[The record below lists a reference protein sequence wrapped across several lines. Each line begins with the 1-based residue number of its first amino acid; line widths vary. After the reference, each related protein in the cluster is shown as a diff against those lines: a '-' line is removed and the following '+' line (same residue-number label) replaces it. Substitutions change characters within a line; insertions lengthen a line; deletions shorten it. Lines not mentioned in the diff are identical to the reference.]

1 MALYKTPKA
10 AIIGAIK
17 ALNGV
22 TLIESE
28 YVFGAPV
35 AVAPA
40 GDGTNTSITITAKD
54 VTSTFDGAVTVR
66 YIRLKLED
74 LLVLIPGTVQVPGVT
89 TTLAFAQDLNRI
101 YGTNFTA
108 DDLVDE
114 PVTMLPGDA
123 RVTLT
128 AKPTSL
134 GWTGSVTFS
143 IEAGRLALTDY
154 VKVTDLPGLNFPDAY
169 EGKPFGWAY
178 SYWRN
183 FTPVHQLIDS
193 MTAESPDWVNIRDAL
208 VTMTGDPW
216 VLEGQNRYSLEGATG
231 TYMGPTADA
240 SFTNDSYQKVLV
252 ITLGTAC
259 LGYSGRLYFHYNLPD
274 TDI

>member
-35 AVAPA
+35 AVEST

-54 VTSTFDGAVTVR
+54 VTSTFDGTVTVR

-74 LLVLIPGTVQVPGVT
+74 LLVLVPASVQIPPVT
-89 TTLAFAQDLNRI
+89 TTLEFVEALNRI

-108 DDLVDE
+108 DDIVSAPVELVD
-114 PVTMLPGDA
+114 GA
-123 RVTLT
+123 GSVTLN

-134 GWTGSVTFS
+134 GWIGSVTFTVV
-143 IEAGRLALTDY
+143 AGRLTLGDY
-154 VKVTDLPGLNFPDAY
+154 VVVTDLPGLNFPDAY

-183 FTPVHQLIDS
+183 YTPVHQLIDS

-208 VTMTGDPW
+208 ITMTGDPW
-216 VLEGQNRYSLEGATG
+216 VLVGQNRYSLEGAVG

-252 ITLGTAC
+252 ITLGAAC
-259 LGYSGRLYFHYNLPD
+259 LGYSGRLYFHYNIPD